1 MCTPVNDVLL
11 AAIKKVTD
19 FEKDLRSNESFS
31 SEENESDYLSEDI
44 ESNNVN
50 RISLQ
55 IGKKISSSISSSMK
69 KS

>member
-55 IGKKISSSISSSMK
+55 IGKKISSSI
-69 KS
+69 

>member
-1 MCTPVNDVLL
+1 MYTPVNDVLL

-19 FEKDLRSNESFS
+19 FEKDLRSNESLS

-50 RISLQ
+50 RISLH